1 MASHNDKG
9 KWGELVAAEYLVKK
23 GYSICHRNWRCGRRD
38 LDIVALADGAEPLV
52 VVEVKTR
59 GNEEVMHPED
69 AVDPRKIRN
78 LCIAAHTY
86 VQRHQ
91 LDCGV
96 RFDIITVVGDSEHYH
111 VDHVEDAFLPP
122 LGMRL

>member
-1 MASHNDKG
+1 MAQHNKL
-9 KWGELVAAEYLVKK
+9 GEIGEQLAAEYLIKK
-23 GYSICHRNWRCGRRD
+23 GYTIRETNWRAGHD
-38 LDIVALADGAEPLV
+38 EIDIVAQHNANLV